1 MTRKKGHELEQ
12 KLIKS
17 ATYGFII
24 GLCIALLYYPD
35 IRTKQLGPGSYEM
48 YTVPLREYIF
58 QILRFAIRASL
69 SALVAVGIIEGF
81 KLRKS
86 GAADF
91 AAGMAKSF
99 VITFALIVVIM
110 IIIGKL

>member
-1 MTRKKGHELEQ
+1 LEQ

-17 ATYGFII
+17 AAYGFII

-35 IRTKQLGPGSYEM
+35 IRTQQLGPGSYEM
-48 YTVPLREYIF
+48 YTIPLREYIF
-58 QILRFAIRASL
+58 QILRFAVRASL

-86 GAADF
+86 SSSDF
-91 AAGMAKSF
+91 VVGMLKSF
-99 VITFALIVVIM
+99 VITFALIIVIM
-110 IIIGKL
+110 MIIGKL